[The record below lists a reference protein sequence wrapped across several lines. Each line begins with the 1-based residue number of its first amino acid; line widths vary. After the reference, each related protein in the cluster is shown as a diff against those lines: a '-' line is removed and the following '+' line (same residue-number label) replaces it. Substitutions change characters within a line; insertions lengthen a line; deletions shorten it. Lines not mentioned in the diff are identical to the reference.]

1 MKKTIGILAHVD
13 AGKTSFSE
21 QILYRSG
28 AIRSLGRVDHR
39 DAFLDLHP
47 VERERGITVFSDQ
60 AVMELGENRCYL
72 LDTPGHTDFSSEM
85 ERVLPVLDFAVLIV
99 SCVEGVQSHTE
110 TIWRLLE
117 DYNVPVLIFV
127 NKCDRVDA
135 DFGACLN
142 AMRRLLSPDIADFRG
157 FDGVQMDETA
167 IEAVAER
174 DEALLDRLVE
184 GAYDFDAWRAG
195 LARLLSERHIFPAF
209 AGAALTGE
217 GIERFL
223 HAMDAI
229 TDTDYDAHV
238 AEPFSARVYK
248 LRHDDSGARM
258 VYLKVLSGSLA
269 PRQEIATPAGPC
281 KVSELRLRHGGRS
294 LPVTEARAGDLI
306 CLAGLPGVAPG
317 DGLGALSG
325 TRATLRTEPLLQISV
340 DAGPQVPR
348 TRLMQ
353 ALRML
358 EAEDPELR
366 VECLGGGDVRLRVMG
381 GIQTE
386 ILGRLALDRFGLK
399 LNFGPPRILYMETI
413 AAPAV
418 GIGHYEPLKHYA
430 EVWLRLSPGPRG
442 SGVTFESK
450 CHVDALALNW
460 QRLIETHV
468 FERTHP
474 GVLTGA
480 PLTDVH
486 IELIAGRA
494 HLKHT
499 EGGDFRQ
506 ATYRAIRQGLM
517 KAECIL
523 LEPVCAFE
531 LSAPESVKGRIMG
544 DLNRMGADVVSA
556 EEKDGLY
563 CVSGSVPAARMID
576 YAADFPSVTHGRG
589 ALNFRLERYAPVENQ
604 QAVVS
609 EIGYDPEAD
618 RENTPNS
625 VFCQKGAGYE
635 VDWRACDGAMHLPLA
650 DPKQL

>member
-13 AGKTSFSE
+13 AGKTTFSE

-60 AVMELGENRCYL
+60 AVMELGENRYYL

-117 DYNVPVLIFV
+117 SYNVPVLIFV

-135 DFGACLN
+135 DFVACLN
-142 AMRRLLSPDIADFRG
+142 SMRRLLTPDIADFRG
-157 FDGVQMDETA
+157 FDGMQMDDAA

-184 GAYDFDAWRAG
+184 GDYDFETWRAG
-195 LARLLSERHIFPAF
+195 LAKALSERRIFPAF
-209 AGAALTGE
+209 AGAALTGD

-223 HAMDAI
+223 RAMDAI
-229 TDTDYDAHV
+229 TDTSFEAHA
-238 AEPFSARVYK
+238 AEAFSARVYK
-248 LRHDDSGARM
+248 LRHDDSGARII
-258 VYLKVLSGSLA
+258 YLKVLSGALA

-294 LPVTEARAGDLI
+294 LPIAEARAGDLI
-306 CLAGLPGVAPG
+306 CLSGLPGVAPG

-325 TRATLRTEPLLQISV
+325 THAALRTEPLLQISV
-340 DAGPQVPR
+340 DAGPQVPP
-348 TRLMQ
+348 TKLLQ

-358 EAEDPELR
+358 EEEDPELR
-366 VECLGGGDVRLRVMG
+366 VECLGGDVRLRVMG

-386 ILGRLALDRFGLK
+386 ILSRLALDRFGLR

-413 AAPAV
+413 ASPAI

-450 CHVDALALNW
+450 CHVDKLALNW

-468 FERTHP
+468 FERAHP
-474 GVLTGA
+474 GVRTGA

-506 ATYRAIRQGLM
+506 ATYRAIRNGLM
-517 KAECIL
+517 QAQSLL
-523 LEPVCAFE
+523 LEPIVRFSLRMPSECYGRVTGDLVRMHAQTGDSRMLDDWMCVEGECPFRE
-531 LSAPESVKGRIMG
+531 FYAYPESFR
-544 DLNRMGADVVSA
+544 AT
-556 EEKDGLY
+556 
-563 CVSGSVPAARMID
+563 
-576 YAADFPSVTHGRG
+576 THGRG
-589 ALNFRLERYAPVENQ
+589 SLSFHLARYAPVE
-604 QAVVS
+604 QAD
-609 EIGYDPEAD
+609 EIIREAHYNPLEAD
-618 RENTPNS
+618 SPDS
-625 VFCQKGAGYE
+625 VFCSHGAGYSVPWNE
-635 VDWRACDGAMHLPLA
+635 VRAHAHCQVEL
-650 DPKQL
+650 

>member
-60 AVMELGENRCYL
+60 AVMELGENRYYL

-117 DYNVPVLIFV
+117 SYNVPVLIFV

-135 DFGACLN
+135 DFGACLSS
-142 AMRRLLSPDIADFRG
+142 MRRLLSPEIEDFRG
-157 FDGVQMDETA
+157 FDGVQMDENV

-174 DEALLDRLVE
+174 DEALLDRLIE
-184 GAYDFDAWRAG
+184 GAYDFDVWRAG
-195 LARLLSERHIFPAF
+195 LARLLSERRIFPAF

-223 HAMDAI
+223 RAMDAI
-229 TDTDYDAHV
+229 TDTSYEARA

-248 LRHDDSGARM
+248 IRHDDSGARM
-258 VYLKVLSGSLA
+258 IHLKLLSGTLA

-281 KVSELRLRHGGRS
+281 KVGELRLRHGGRS
-294 LPVTEARAGDLI
+294 LPVAEGRAGDLI

-325 TRATLRTEPLLQISV
+325 THAALRTEPLLQISV
-340 DAGPQVPR
+340 DAGPQVPS
-348 TRLMQ
+348 TKLLQ

-358 EAEDPELR
+358 EEEEPELR

-386 ILGRLALDRFGLK
+386 ILGRLALDRFGMH
-399 LNFGPPRILYMETI
+399 LNFGPPRILYRETI
-413 AAPAV
+413 ASPAI

-499 EGGDFRQ
+499 EGGDFRE
-506 ATYRAIRQGLM
+506 ATYRAIRNALM
-517 KAECIL
+517 QAESVL
-523 LEPVCAFE
+523 LEPVVRFSLRLHADCYGRVAGE
-531 LSAPESVKGRIMG
+531 LQRMQARTDAPQSVGQWIRVEG
-544 DLNRMGADVVSA
+544 ECPFRTFCDYPERFRAD
-556 EEKDGLY
+556 
-563 CVSGSVPAARMID
+563 
-576 YAADFPSVTHGRG
+576 THGRG
-589 ALNFRLERYAPVENQ
+589 SLSFALSRYEPVE
-604 QAVVS
+604 S
-609 EIGYDPEAD
+609 PEAIIAAAHYNPLEAD
-618 RENTPNS
+618 SPDS
-625 VFCQKGAGYE
+625 VFCSHGAGYSVPWNE
-635 VDWRACDGAMHLPLA
+635 VRTHAHCKVEL
-650 DPKQL
+650 

>member
-13 AGKTSFSE
+13 AGKTTFSE
-21 QILYRSG
+21 QILYRGG
-28 AIRSLGRVDHR
+28 AIRNLGRVDHH

-60 AVMELGENRCYL
+60 AVMDLGANRYYW
-72 LDTPGHTDFSSEM
+72 LDTPGHMDFSSEM

-99 SCVEGVQSHTE
+99 SCVEGVESHTE

-117 DYNVPVLIFV
+117 DYNVPTLIFV

-135 DFGACLN
+135 DFDACLN
-142 AMRRLLSPDIADFRG
+142 SMRRLLSPEIADFRG
-157 FDGVQMDETA
+157 FDGAQMDETA

-184 GAYDFDAWRAG
+184 GAYDFEAWRAG
-195 LARLLSERHIFPAF
+195 LARALAERRIFPAF

-223 HAMDAI
+223 RAMDAI
-229 TDTDYDAHV
+229 TDTDYDAHA

-248 LRHDDSGARM
+248 LRHDDSGART
-258 VYLKVLSGSLA
+258 VYLKVLSGALA
-269 PRQEIATPAGPC
+269 PRQEIATPAGSF
-281 KVSELRLRHGGRS
+281 KAGELRLRHGGRS
-294 LPVTEARAGDLI
+294 LPIAEARPGDLI
-306 CLAGLPGVAPG
+306 CLAGLPGVSPG
-317 DGLGALSG
+317 DGLGTRSG
-325 TRATLRTEPLLQISV
+325 AHVALRTEPLLQISV
-340 DAGPQVPR
+340 DAGPQVPK
-348 TRLMQ
+348 TKLMQ

-358 EAEDPELR
+358 EEEDPELR
-366 VECLGGGDVRLRVMG
+366 VECSDGGDVRLRVMG

-386 ILGRLALDRFGLK
+386 ILRRLALERFGMELS
-399 LNFGPPRILYMETI
+399 FGPPRILYMETI
-413 AAPAV
+413 ASPAV

-450 CHVDALALNW
+450 CHVDVLALNW

-506 ATYRAIRQGLM
+506 ATYRAIRNGLM
-517 KAECIL
+517 QAQSIL
-523 LEPVCAFE
+523 LEPIVRFSLRMPSECY
-531 LSAPESVKGRIMG
+531 GRVTG
-544 DLNRMGADVVSA
+544 DLVRMHARTGDSRMMD
-556 EEKDGLY
+556 EWM
-563 CVSGSVPAARMID
+563 CVEGECPFREFYAYPEAFRAA
-576 YAADFPSVTHGRG
+576 THGRG
-589 ALNFRLERYAPVENQ
+589 SLNYALARYAPVEKPD
-604 QAVVS
+604 
-609 EIGYDPEAD
+609 EIIREARYNPLEAD
-618 RENTPNS
+618 SPDS
-625 VFCQKGAGYE
+625 VFCSHGAGYSVPWNE
-635 VDWRACDGAMHLPLA
+635 VRAHAHCQVEL
-650 DPKQL
+650 

>member
-21 QILYRSG
+21 QILYRGG

-60 AVMELGENRCYL
+60 AVMDLGANRYYW
-72 LDTPGHTDFSSEM
+72 LDTPGHMDFSSEM

-99 SCVEGVQSHTE
+99 SCIEGVESHTE

-117 DYNVPVLIFV
+117 GYNVPTLIFV
-127 NKCDRVDA
+127 NKCDRIDA
-135 DFGACLN
+135 DFDVCLN
-142 AMRRLLSPDIADFRG
+142 SMRRLLSPEIADFRG
-157 FDGVQMDETA
+157 FDGMQMDENA
-167 IEAVAER
+167 IEAIAER

-184 GAYDFDAWRAG
+184 GAYDFESWRAG
-195 LARLLSERHIFPAF
+195 LAKALTERRIFPAF

-217 GIERFL
+217 GIDRFL

-229 TDTDYDAHV
+229 TDTDYEARA
-238 AEPFSARVYK
+238 AEPFAARVYK
-248 LRHDDSGARM
+248 VRHDDSGARM
-258 VYLKVLSGSLA
+258 VYLKLLSGTLA
-269 PRQEIATPAGPC
+269 PRQEIATPAGSC
-281 KVSELRLRHGGRS
+281 KAGELRLRHGGRS
-294 LPVTEARAGDLI
+294 LPVAEARAGDLI

-317 DGLGALSG
+317 NGLGALSG
-325 TRATLRTEPLLQISV
+325 THAALRTEPLLQISV

-348 TRLMQ
+348 TKLLQ

-358 EAEDPELR
+358 EEEDPELR
-366 VECLGGGDVRLRVMG
+366 VECSDSGDVRLRVMG

-386 ILGRLALDRFGLK
+386 ILGRLALDRFGLE

-506 ATYRAIRQGLM
+506 ATYRAIRNGLM
-517 KAECIL
+517 
-523 LEPVCAFE
+523 
-531 LSAPESVKGRIMG
+531 
-544 DLNRMGADVVSA
+544 
-556 EEKDGLY
+556 
-563 CVSGSVPAARMID
+563 
-576 YAADFPSVTHGRG
+576 
-589 ALNFRLERYAPVENQ
+589 
-604 QAVVS
+604 QA
-609 EIGYDPEAD
+609 
-618 RENTPNS
+618 
-625 VFCQKGAGYE
+625 Q
-635 VDWRACDGAMHLPLA
+635 
-650 DPKQL
+650 

>member
-21 QILYRSG
+21 QILYRGG

-60 AVMELGENRCYL
+60 AVMDLDANRYYW
-72 LDTPGHTDFSSEM
+72 LDTPGHMDFSSEM

-99 SCVEGVQSHTE
+99 SCIEGVESHTE

-117 DYNVPVLIFV
+117 GYHVPTLIFV
-127 NKCDRVDA
+127 NKCDRIDA
-135 DFGACLN
+135 DFDACLN
-142 AMRRLLSPDIADFRG
+142 SMRRLLSPEIADFRG
-157 FDGVQMDETA
+157 FDGAQMDETA

-184 GAYDFDAWRAG
+184 GAYDFESWRAG
-195 LARLLSERHIFPAF
+195 LAKALTERRIFPAF

-217 GIERFL
+217 GIDRFL

-229 TDTDYDAHV
+229 TDTDYEARA
-238 AEPFSARVYK
+238 AEPFAARVYK
-248 LRHDDSGARM
+248 VRHDDSGARM
-258 VYLKVLSGSLA
+258 VYLKLLSGTLA
-269 PRQEIATPAGPC
+269 PRQEIATPAGSC
-281 KVSELRLRHGGRS
+281 KAGELRLRHGGRS
-294 LPVTEARAGDLI
+294 LPVAEARAGDLI

-317 DGLGALSG
+317 NGLGALSG
-325 TRATLRTEPLLQISV
+325 THAALRTEPLLQISV

-348 TRLMQ
+348 TKLLQ

-358 EAEDPELR
+358 EEEDPELR
-366 VECLGGGDVRLRVMG
+366 VECSDSGDVRLRVMG

-386 ILGRLALDRFGLK
+386 ILGRLALDRFGLE

-413 AAPAV
+413 ASPAI

-450 CHVDALALNW
+450 CHVDDLALNW

-506 ATYRAIRQGLM
+506 ATYRAIRNGLM
-517 KAECIL
+517 QARSLL
-523 LEPVCAFE
+523 LEPIVRFSLRMPSECYGK
-531 LSAPESVKGRIMG
+531 VTG
-544 DLNRMGADVVSA
+544 DLIRMHAQTGESRMLD
-556 EEKDGLY
+556 DWM
-563 CVSGSVPAARMID
+563 CVEGECPFREFYAYPEAFRAA
-576 YAADFPSVTHGRG
+576 THGRG
-589 ALNFRLERYAPVENQ
+589 SLNYALARYAPVEKPEDIIREARYN
-604 QAVVS
+604 
-609 EIGYDPEAD
+609 PLEAD
-618 RENTPNS
+618 SPDS
-625 VFCQKGAGYE
+625 VFCSHGAGYSVPWNE
-635 VDWRACDGAMHLPLA
+635 VRAHAHCQVEL
-650 DPKQL
+650 